1 MIFMNIPKDPIMLL
15 SCVNMLLRD
24 KYDNPQEL
32 CKSENIDIEELEKSL
47 MSIGYKYNP
56 EINQFR

>member
-1 MIFMNIPKDPIMLL
+1 MNMPKDQVQQLTNAIT
-15 SCVNMLLRD
+15 D
-24 KYDNPQEL
+24 ENPEEL
-32 CKSENIDIEELEKSL
+32 CKSENIDIKELEKSL